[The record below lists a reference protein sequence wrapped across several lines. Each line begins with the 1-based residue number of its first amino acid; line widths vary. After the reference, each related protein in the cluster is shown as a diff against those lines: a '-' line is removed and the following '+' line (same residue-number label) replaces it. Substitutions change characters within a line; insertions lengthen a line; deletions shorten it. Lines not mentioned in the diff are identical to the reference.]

1 VSTRHLQHT
10 CRTSAEQGTESA
22 ARFPLSVPVSV
33 SFSSSPSPS
42 PSLPLFLSAL
52 VLLLSPSILL
62 PQVEVV
68 YIFCPP
74 FQFFLLS
81 PCVSSSSSCCGGR
94 RRSPIGDTQ
103 VPIALRLPP
112 ISAAWTH
119 TPLELDRLPSC
130 RCRWFRL
137 SLCTRP
143 LRGSP
148 PRFSYLVLV
157 PARAGSEKRLWLF
170 FLGGGTDNGRGF
182 FLSQSCL
189 HAWSATAPLL
199 TADPKF

>member
-1 VSTRHLQHT
+1 MYTRLSHGGEKRQRETDLGEEDLTNPRFVSTRHLQHT

-103 VPIALRLPP
+103 VPIALRPPP
-112 ISAAWTH
+112 IFRCVDAYAARTRSSPVLPVPLVPIESVH
-119 TPLELDRLPSC
+119 TPASRVAPSLFVSSTSSCPC
-130 RCRWFRL
+130 R
-137 SLCTRP
+137 
-143 LRGSP
+143 
-148 PRFSYLVLV
+148 
-157 PARAGSEKRLWLF
+157 
-170 FLGGGTDNGRGF
+170 
-182 FLSQSCL
+182 
-189 HAWSATAPLL
+189 
-199 TADPKF
+199 